1 MRKLTIVRHAKAS
14 WGEAERSDFERPL
27 YERGRRDA
35 QRMAAWA
42 QHAIGIPDRIISSPA
57 LRAITTARSF
67 AETFCIAEEQTVIKP
82 RLYEASLSTQI
93 RLPRGFDND
102 DFQIMQTDRE
112 WGRGRGG

>member
-42 QHAIGIPDRIISSPA
+42 QHAIGIPYRIISSPA
-57 LRAITTARSF
+57 LRALTTARSF
-67 AETFCIAEEQTVIKP
+67 AEPLGIAAAQLLIQT
-82 RLYEASLSTQI
+82 RLSATTLSTLT
-93 RLPRGFDND
+93 RLLP
-102 DFQIMQTDRE
+102 
-112 WGRGRGG
+112 GRTH

>member
-67 AETFCIAEEQTVIKP
+67 ADTFGIDAEQIVLQP
-82 RLYEASLSTQI
+82 RIYAATLGPLI
-93 RLPRGFDND
+93 RLLRG
-102 DFQIMQTDRE
+102 
-112 WGRGRGG
+112 